1 MLRGLSTYEGRV
13 RIFLVLL
20 VLFLAAAITVNFR
33 LLMTGRNA
41 VLEETG
47 ERVLLEADSAVARLQ
62 LSAAPSGTGFVAGAS
77 GGVTQAQLARLTRE
91 HDLAGIEILSPSGR
105 VVVSSYIGRSGVTDG
120 EYAGLEPERRRDL
133 EAGQAVVSSL
143 RDEEGIA
150 YATISG
156 FLPLIGSS
164 GKPGAIL
171 KIEEHAGELAR
182 LQRSLRV
189 LAAVQAAGVCCL
201 VLLVLLFARWLLAPY
216 RKLMSTAAA
225 AAGGARASAAEPDEL
240 FATFQTVTEKLKAQ
254 DEELIRLRG
263 EASGGPASGLPA
275 ESLAAGLTS
284 GMLAFD
290 AQGILR
296 LANPA
301 ALQIL
306 GVGRAEI
313 SGRTLASLFDRLTPL
328 GRLLSEA
335 LRDQT
340 PRSREMVPFQRPDGR
355 EIHLGIG
362 VSPMDG
368 AAGGGGL
375 VCLLSDLTEIRQL
388 RDRVALKENLSH
400 LGELSAGIAHEFRN
414 SLATLQGYARLLE
427 RSEGEETADL
437 SRRIL
442 REVEGSRKVVEE
454 FLQYARPARL
464 QMTPLN
470 LRTLLEAL
478 GRELA
483 SSSEGEAIHFKVEGE
498 FPPLTG
504 DETQLRRAFQNLLL
518 NAVQARNGRP
528 VEIDVTGAVEEGKT
542 LRIEVTDNGLGIP
555 PEILPRIFTPFF
567 TTRPEGT
574 GLGLPLVQKAIVSHD
589 GSVEVASQPGQGTR
603 FTIRLPL
610 VGASGSAATSEAE
623 APPSASAWEKAG
635 GTRHLL

>member
-1 MLRGLSTYEGRV
+1 MLRGFSTYEGRV

-20 VLFLAAAITVNFR
+20 VLFLATAITVNFR

-47 ERVLLEADSAVARLQ
+47 ERVLLEAESAVARLQ
-62 LSAAPSGTGFVAGAS
+62 LSAAASGDGFSAGTS
-77 GGVTQAQLARLTRE
+77 GGVTQAQLARLVRE

-105 VVVSSYIGRSGVTDG
+105 VEVSSYIGRSGLADG
-120 EYAGLEPERRRDL
+120 EYSALEPARRRDL
-133 EAGQAVVSSL
+133 VAGQAVVSSL
-143 RDEEGIA
+143 RDEEGVA

-216 RKLMSTAAA
+216 RKLMSTAVA
-225 AAGGARASAAEPDEL
+225 AAGGVKAAVGEPDEL

-254 DEELIRLRG
+254 EDELIRLRG
-263 EASGGPASGLPA
+263 EASGGPAAGLPA

-290 AQGILR
+290 GQGVLR

-313 SGRTLASLFDRLTPL
+313 AGRQLASLFDRFTPL

-335 LRDQT
+335 LRDQV
-340 PRSREMVPFQRPDGR
+340 PRSREMVPFQRTDGR

-362 VSPMDG
+362 VSPMG
-368 AAGGGGL
+368 GPAGGGGL

-427 RSEGEETADL
+427 RSEAEETADL

-454 FLQYARPARL
+454 FLQFARPARL
-464 QMTPLN
+464 QMAELD
-470 LRTLLEAL
+470 LRLLLEAL
-478 GRELA
+478 GRDL
-483 SSSEGEAIHFKVEGE
+483 SSAPGGEAIRFTVQGE
-498 FPPLTG
+498 FPFLMG

-528 VEIDVTGAVEEGKT
+528 LEIDVTGAVEKGT
-542 LRIEVTDNGLGIP
+542 LRIEVSDNGSGIP

-589 GSVEVASQPGQGTR
+589 GSVEVASQPGKGTR

-610 VGASGSAATSEAE
+610 AGASGSAAGEGESPE
-623 APPSASAWEKAG
+623 SASTWEKAG

>member
-1 MLRGLSTYEGRV
+1 MFRGLSTYEGRV

-20 VLFLAAAITVNFR
+20 VLFLSAAITVNFR

-47 ERVLLEADSAVARLQ
+47 ERVLLEAESAVARLQ
-62 LSAAPSGTGFVAGAS
+62 LSAAASGDGFSAGAP
-77 GGVTQAQLARLTRE
+77 GGVTQTQLARLARE

-105 VVVSSYIGRSGVTDG
+105 VEVSSYIGRSGIADA
-120 EYAGLEPERRRDL
+120 EYASLEAARRSDL
-133 EAGQAVVSSL
+133 EAGQAVVASL
-143 RDEEGIA
+143 RDEEGVA

-189 LAAVQAAGVCCL
+189 LAAVQAAGVCCV

-225 AAGGARASAAEPDEL
+225 AAGGVKATAGEPDEL

-254 DEELIRLRG
+254 EDELIRLRG
-263 EASGGPASGLPA
+263 EASGGSAAGLPA

-313 SGRTLASLFDRLTPL
+313 AGRELASLFDRFTPL

-335 LRDQT
+335 LRDQA
-340 PRSREMVPFQRPDGR
+340 PRSREMVPFLRSDGR

-362 VSPMDG
+362 VSPMG
-368 AAGGGGL
+368 GPAGGGGL

-427 RSEGEETADL
+427 RSEGEETVDL

-454 FLQYARPARL
+454 FLQFARPARL
-464 QMTPLN
+464 QMGELD
-470 LRTLLEAL
+470 LRALLESL
-478 GRELA
+478 GRELSGSA
-483 SSSEGEAIHFKVEGE
+483 GSGPIHFKVQGE
-498 FPPLTG
+498 FPCLVG

-528 VEIDVTGAVEEGKT
+528 VEIEVTGTVEEGKT
-542 LRIEVTDNGLGIP
+542 LRIEVSDNGMGIP

-567 TTRPEGT
+567 TTRSEGT

-589 GSVEVASQPGQGTR
+589 GSIEVASQPGKGAR

-610 VGASGSAATSEAE
+610 GSSVSVASEGEIPE
-623 APPSASAWEKAG
+623 SASTWEKAG